1 MSPIPESFLHFLWR
15 WRRFDAQNLLTTE
28 GQSLEILQPGEH
40 NTHAGP
46 DFFNARVRIG
56 QTLWAGNV
64 EMHLQAS
71 EWMVHNHQED
81 PAYDNVVLH
90 VVLEEDQPVRRSAD
104 GSRLPCLVLQGRI
117 PPNLLAIYQ
126 RLEHERAWIPCQ
138 GFFAATPDII
148 RLNWLDRVLVERLEQ
163 KTATIAELLL
173 TTDNHWEVAFYQL
186 LARNFGLKVNAE
198 PFEALARTLPLKILA
213 KHKNNR
219 LQVEALIFGQAG
231 LLEDGFQ
238 EEYPQV
244 LAREYRHLAH
254 KYGLT
259 PLTASQ
265 WKFLRLRP
273 ANFPSVRLAQFAALV
288 HQSAHLFSQILE
300 STNLRSLENMFAVQ
314 PADYWFSHYQL
325 DKPSSPRN
333 KALGR
338 DFIHL
343 LIINTI
349 VPVLFHYGRLK
360 EDADLQNR
368 ALFLLEELPAENNA
382 ILEGWD
388 ALGMRARHAY
398 QSQALLHLKTR
409 YCDAKRCL
417 ECGVGNFILK

>member
-1 MSPIPESFLHFLWR
+1 MPESFLHFLWR
-15 WRRFDAQNLLTTE
+15 WRRFDAHNLLTTA
-28 GQSLEILQPGEH
+28 GQSLEILHPGEH

-46 DFFNARVRIG
+46 DFFNARIRIG
-56 QTLWAGNV
+56 DTLWAGNV

-71 EWMVHNHQED
+71 EWLAHRHQED

-90 VVLEEDQPVRRSAD
+90 VVLEEDRPIQRRSV
-104 GSRLPCLVLQGRI
+104 GSVLPCLVLQGRI
-117 PPNLLAIYQ
+117 PPLLLATYQ
-126 RLEHERAWIPCQ
+126 RLEHERAWIPCE

-163 KTATIAELLL
+163 KTAAIADLLV
-173 TTDNHWEVAFYQL
+173 TTGNHWEVAFYQL
-186 LARNFGLKVNAE
+186 LARNFGLKVNTE
-198 PFEALARTLPLKILA
+198 PFEALARSLPLPILA
-213 KHKNNR
+213 KHKNNP
-219 LQVEALIFGQAG
+219 LQVEALLFGQAG
-231 LLEDGFQ
+231 LLSGIFAEA
-238 EEYPQV
+238 YPQI

-273 ANFPSVRLAQFAALV
+273 ANFPTIRLAQFAALV
-288 HQSAHLFSQILE
+288 HQSAHLFSQTLE
-300 STNLRSLENMFAVQ
+300 TDSLRSLENLFAVQ
-314 PADYWFSHYQL
+314 PADYWLTHYQF
-325 DKPSSPRN
+325 DKVSHPRS
-333 KALGR
+333 KLLGR
-338 DFIHL
+338 DFTHL

-349 VPVLFHYGRLK
+349 VPFLFHYGHTK
-360 EDADLQNR
+360 GNADFQNR
-368 ALFLLEELPAENNA
+368 ALRLLEELPAEENA
-382 ILEGWD
+382 VLEAWA
-388 ALGMRARHAY
+388 ALGMPARHAY